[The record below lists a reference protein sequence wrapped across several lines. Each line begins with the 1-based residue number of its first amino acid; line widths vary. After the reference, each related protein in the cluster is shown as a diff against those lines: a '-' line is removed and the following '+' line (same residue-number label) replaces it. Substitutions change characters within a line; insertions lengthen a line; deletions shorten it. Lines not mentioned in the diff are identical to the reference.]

1 GADVPGRD
9 LAILALVE
17 HRFRL
22 VGDLLEL
29 FRRHRPLLASA
40 VEPGEQLLAAPL
52 LAPAVVLDDHVGDV
66 LDLFVGRESPAA
78 NQALAPPPDHRAVAA
93 LARVDDAIV
102 VFRTEGAVHPRS
114 PSGSFGVGGRRA
126 GRAIRAV
133 IPSRGARCS
142 GARAPARAARR

>member
-29 FRRHRPLLASA
+29 FRRHRPLLAGA

-52 LAPAVVLDDHVGDV
+52 LAPAVVLDDHVGNV
-66 LDLFVGRESPAA
+66 LDLLVGREAPAA
-78 NQALAPPPDHRAVAA
+78 HQALAPPPDHRAVAA
-93 LARVDDAIV
+93 LARVDDAVV
-102 VFRTEGAVHPRS
+102 VFRAEGAVHPRS
-114 PSGSFGVGGRRA
+114 PSGTVRLVGGRRA

-142 GARAPARAARR
+142 GAGAPARA